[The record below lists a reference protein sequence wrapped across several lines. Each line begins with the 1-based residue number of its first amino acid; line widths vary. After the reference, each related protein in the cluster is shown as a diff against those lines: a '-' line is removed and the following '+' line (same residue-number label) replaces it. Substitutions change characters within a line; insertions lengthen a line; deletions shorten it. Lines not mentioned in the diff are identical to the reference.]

1 MLSLTG
7 EGAIWWL
14 DVNNGTGLGTNLFYA
29 KEGHN
34 LKPSASVISTAV
46 NKNSDV
52 RFQRIVF
59 FLIPTQPWSSL
70 CFPFYTELKRK
81 VLG

>member
-46 NKNSDV
+46 NKN
-52 RFQRIVF
+52 
-59 FLIPTQPWSSL
+59 
-70 CFPFYTELKRK
+70 
-81 VLG
+81 